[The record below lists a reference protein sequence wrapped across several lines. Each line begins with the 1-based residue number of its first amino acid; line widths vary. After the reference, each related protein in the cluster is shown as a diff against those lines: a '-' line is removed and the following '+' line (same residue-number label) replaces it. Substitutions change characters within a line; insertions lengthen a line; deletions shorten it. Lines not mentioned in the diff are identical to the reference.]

1 MFFAYINYEVLMS
14 VLTEILFRRQK
25 ADNYPGKG
33 LFNKP
38 EPLRKAIFNREL
50 CRGCGDCESICYYR
64 RIRVDK
70 KGRAHIRRGCSG
82 CAMCRDICPSGAI
95 IMIEND

>member
-1 MFFAYINYEVLMS
+1 MS
-14 VLTEILFRRQK
+14 VLTEFLFRRQK
-25 ADNYPGKG
+25 AENYPGKG
-33 LFNKP
+33 LFYKP
-38 EPLRKAIFNREL
+38 EPLRRAIVNREL

-64 RIRVDK
+64 RVRVDK

>member
-1 MFFAYINYEVLMS
+1 MFFAYINYKVLMS

-38 EPLRKAIFNREL
+38 EPLRKAIVNREL